1 MQMPRPKTLLLISVC
16 TAILTILL
24 KMGAW
29 YLTGSVGFLSD
40 GLESFVNLAGA
51 VFALLMVTIAE
62 RPADADHP
70 HGHHKAEYFSSGFE
84 GVLIFAAAMGILWTS
99 IDRLI
104 HPQPLQQISWGLVL
118 SILSTILN
126 GLVAWILLR
135 AAKLHHSIAL
145 EADGKHLRTDVYTS
159 IGVMAGIGLVML
171 SGWQWLDPVVAIL
184 VALNILREGWELI
197 HKSSQGLMD
206 RAVSAEVSQL
216 IHDTLRRFETRDM
229 QNHPEVCFDHLVTR
243 AAGMRNFASMHLHLP
258 SSWTLGEAA
267 ELRNEVEKALIAV
280 VPMLHT
286 TIELMP
292 RNLEP
297 VQVLLSTPLHGTITT
312 VSEQAPARSSG
323 GGRAGVA

>member
-1 MQMPRPKTLLLISVC
+1 
-16 TAILTILL
+16 
-24 KMGAW
+24 
-29 YLTGSVGFLSD
+29 
-40 GLESFVNLAGA
+40 
-51 VFALLMVTIAE
+51 
-62 RPADADHP
+62 
-70 HGHHKAEYFSSGFE
+70 
-84 GVLIFAAAMGILWTS
+84 
-99 IDRLI
+99 
-104 HPQPLQQISWGLVL
+104 
-118 SILSTILN
+118 
-126 GLVAWILLR
+126 
-135 AAKLHHSIAL
+135 
-145 EADGKHLRTDVYTS
+145 
-159 IGVMAGIGLVML
+159 
-171 SGWQWLDPVVAIL
+171 